1 MAARGVDL
9 GAVSST
15 MRVRFDYFIGFAER
29 TAKPHEV
36 LLHLQHTDGT
46 AHIAQWPFAQDVS
59 PGRWLANDVS
69 STLRRGEWRETA
81 VRPVSPDLDVFEA
94 PMVSANI
101 REVAS
106 GLDALRASDPFEDLF
121 DRFDSKT
128 KLMGVSIGHG
138 RASIAEVDP
147 GDADGVTAQRA
158 ALVYGGFTGEQ
169 QPAQFV
175 ANPIRV
181 GS

>member
-1 MAARGVDL
+1 
-9 GAVSST
+9 
-15 MRVRFDYFIGFAER
+15 
-29 TAKPHEV
+29 
-36 LLHLQHTDGT
+36 
-46 AHIAQWPFAQDVS
+46 
-59 PGRWLANDVS
+59 
-69 STLRRGEWRETA
+69 
-81 VRPVSPDLDVFEA
+81 
-94 PMVSANI
+94 MVGANI

-106 GLDALRASDPFEDLF
+106 GLDALRAIDPFEDLF